1 MDEHV
6 VSLFKL
12 LYKSNKLKVSEM
24 RCPREIGKIDDPNYC
39 LYHRMLGNS
48 T

>member
-12 LYKSNKLKVSEM
+12 LYKSNKLKLSEV
-24 RCPREIGKIDDPNYC
+24 RCPGEIGKIDDPNYY
-39 LYHRMLGNS
+39 LYHRMMGNS